1 MWDETLTGQVARIRS
16 SRDEQQTA
24 RLALLRS
31 KVLLAAMVAIAAAAL
46 AQMAG
51 AETFNE
57 AMIKFKREPV
67 ASNFAN
73 IGVGVSALLPNRWQ
87 PFVNFRTIQGNENLV
102 SYGGTAGLRVGL

>member
-1 MWDETLTGQVARIRS
+1 MWDETSTGRAARGRS
-16 SRDEQQTA
+16 STVKQQTA
-24 RLALLRS
+24 
-31 KVLLAAMVAIAAAAL
+31 KPGVLPSRR
-46 AQMAG
+46 AG
-51 AETFNE
+51 DRNGRPRRGRHGGYAGEF
-57 AMIKFKREPV
+57 KFKREPV